1 MMPPVMLARAVRK
14 RRSEMN
20 ETTLGTSRLRAYFVL
35 VLGYV
40 FGAASLIWF
49 GWFLWVGPH
58 QIVDLKLG
66 TPMAL
71 ALDGLLAMAFFV
83 QHSGMIRKS
92 FRRRLAAVL
101 PVQYHPAVF
110 ATASGVV
117 LLLLL
122 VLWQPSGVGVLS
134 LDGPSSWLVRG
145 VFLVGI
151 AGLVWGVASLG
162 YFDLFGRRAILAHLR
177 GRPAQALPL
186 TIRGPYRWVRHPLY
200 ASLLLLIWACPSVPA
215 DRLLFNVLWTVWIVV
230 ATLLEERDLAAE
242 FGEAY
247 QKYQRSVPMLVPW
260 KLRPGN

>member
-1 MMPPVMLARAVRK
+1 MLR
-14 RRSEMN
+14 
-20 ETTLGTSRLRAYFVL
+20 TSKLAPYCLL
-35 VLGYV
+35 VLAYG
-40 FGAASLIWF
+40 FGCVSLMWF
-49 GWFLWVGPH
+49 GWFLWVGSH

-71 ALDGLLAMAFFV
+71 AFDGLLSMAFFV

-122 VLWQPSGVGVLS
+122 VLWQPSRVGVLS
-134 LDGPSSWLVRG
+134 LDGPVSWLVRG

-151 AGLVWGVASLG
+151 TGLVWGVGSLG
-162 YFDLFGRRAILAHLR
+162 CFDLFGRRAILAHLR

-200 ASLLLLIWACPSVPA
+200 ASILLLIWACPSVAA
-215 DRLLFNVLWTVWIVV
+215 DRLLFNVLWTVWVV
-230 ATLLEERDLAAE
+230 VGTLLEERDLAAE

-247 QKYQRSVPMLVPW
+247 RKYQRSVPMLVPW
-260 KLRPGN
+260 RLPPGN